1 MIHDTDY
8 DTIEEN
14 ISIYW
19 KFKNVKDDYPC
30 LRESDKLQE
39 KRKELTHEVDNLK
52 RTLVKQLN
60 LTTAE
65 RKRIESSLS
74 DERQLVLDLVEFRA
88 ALQEITRITSL
99 KTIERDNKAR
109 EYLKAEGWHV
119 YCVLVMLATFCWDI

>member
-1 MIHDTDY
+1 M
-8 DTIEEN
+8 
-14 ISIYW
+14 
-19 KFKNVKDDYPC
+19 
-30 LRESDKLQE
+30 
-39 KRKELTHEVDNLK
+39 
-52 RTLVKQLN
+52 KQLN

-109 EYLKAEGWHV
+109 EYLKAEV
-119 YCVLVMLATFCWDI
+119 CVHLAQHCSVCCISVISCFIASSFYNYRAQIGT

>member
-1 MIHDTDY
+1 MGRNLNY
-8 DTIEEN
+8 LKYEYLLN
-14 ISIYW
+14 QRLSY
-19 KFKNVKDDYPC
+19 
-30 LRESDKLQE
+30 RESDKLQE

-109 EYLKAEGWHV
+109 EYLKAEV
-119 YCVLVMLATFCWDI
+119 

>member
-1 MIHDTDY
+1 MLPIHL
-8 DTIEEN
+8 N
-14 ISIYW
+14 
-19 KFKNVKDDYPC
+19 
-30 LRESDKLQE
+30 RESDKLQD
-39 KRKELTHEVDNLK
+39 KRKELNHEVDNLK

-109 EYLKAEGWHV
+109 EYLKAEVCAWSWWW
-119 YCVLVMLATFCWDI
+119 LAIHSIACFFIAYSV